1 MVAPLLNINLE
12 EFKRNKRN
20 IKENFKEILEK
31 KSSLKQF
38 CNDMTVESVD
48 LEK

>member
-1 MVAPLLNINLE
+1 MVAPLLNINLD

-31 KSSLKQF
+31 KSSLK
-38 CNDMTVESVD
+38 
-48 LEK
+48 